1 MKNKKSEKF
10 KKFLDSLCQKVDEH
24 WIVVAI
30 FFGGSS
36 LWFSVILGFFG
47 ESWGLIERKVN
58 SVTGAQ
64 YTTLSIGGIIITVVI
79 SFVYVA
85 LTLLN
90 RYKEKNND
98 YEKRLTIAESGY
110 NLFDKILSTVTTICN
125 HKYSTQMKTIE
136 DIKTNNREPPIV
148 YTDPCKQFEIIIS
161 QLHECVAFLLSE
173 KGRNFN
179 RNDLYVSVAY
189 NFPLEN
195 KNIWK
200 WVDIEDERGL
210 PIEKVIEN
218 GSTFSYLLNNSTS
231 EHSSVFF
238 NSKQEA
244 YNSHNYIID
253 ECDKKDANGNLKGSI
268 ACYKITLKRLDKIY
282 GIAVLSIS
290 SYDNKFVEMSPTDD
304 EDKQKEK
311 IENVSANIENF
322 IVSELSVRIKIEL
335 CNYYLQFLRDKWE
348 KINMIKSESDV

>member
-1 MKNKKSEKF
+1 MKNKKSGKF
-10 KKFLDSLCQKVDEH
+10 KKVLDCLCQQVNEH

-30 FFGGSS
+30 IFLGAS

-58 SVTGAQ
+58 TETKTE
-64 YTTLSIGGIIITVVI
+64 YTTLSISGIIITVVI
-79 SFVYVA
+79 LIMYVA

-90 RYKEKNND
+90 RYKETNND
-98 YEKRLTIAESGY
+98 YEKKLTILESGY
-110 NLFDKILSTVTTICN
+110 NLFDKILSTVTSICN

-136 DIKTNNREPPIV
+136 DIKENNSEPPIV

-161 QLHECVAFLLSE
+161 QLTECVAFLLSE
-173 KGRNFN
+173 KGRNFK
-179 RNDLYVSVAY
+179 RNDLYASVAY

-195 KNIWK
+195 KNTWK
-200 WVDIEDERGL
+200 WVDIGDERGL

-253 ECDKKDANGNLKGSI
+253 ECDKKDEKGELKGSI

-290 SYDNKFVEMSPTDD
+290 SYNQKFVEMSPTDD
-304 EDKQKEK
+304 KDKQKEK

-322 IVSELSVRIKIEL
+322 IVSELSVRIRIEL

-348 KINMIKSESDV
+348 KIESDA